1 MKSIRDLRLDGLKY
15 FLICLVVLMHC
26 AQGGRYNDSVSTAI
40 YSTIYGF
47 HMPLFVMLSG
57 YFFHS
62 TSFGQV
68 NKSNLK
74 ILEPLLVYHLFS
86 IIYLSPINWLIFE
99 PDPLWYLVSLICWRY
114 LAVISFNI
122 FERTNY
128 DKLQCK
134 IANFIFSL
142 ILSLMAFVLINK
154 YETVLSVMRTFQ
166 FFPFFMMGLLLKDET
181 IHKIFNK
188 PFLKIILVVLGIA
201 SICIFVKFSGSLLC
215 AINFNKYGIY
225 TLSSILHTTYG
236 GAIWLKYAVN
246 LLSLLI
252 CFAIF
257 TLFKS
262 PRIFSENGSSTL
274 FILCAHIPF
283 YYVIKMFSNF
293 YLGMFLG
300 VLVIL
305 FLTFVSNTKYK
316 LFLLNPLTT
325 LYNKYAKKK

>member
-1 MKSIRDLRLDGLKY
+1 MEYIHFQVCY
-15 FLICLVVLMHC
+15 T
-26 AQGGRYNDSVSTAI
+26 Q
-40 YSTIYGF
+40 
-47 HMPLFVMLSG
+47 HM
-57 YFFHS
+57 
-62 TSFGQV
+62 
-68 NKSNLK
+68 
-74 ILEPLLVYHLFS
+74 
-86 IIYLSPINWLIFE
+86 
-99 PDPLWYLVSLICWRY
+99 
-114 LAVISFNI
+114 
-122 FERTNY
+122 
-128 DKLQCK
+128 
-134 IANFIFSL
+134 
-142 ILSLMAFVLINK
+142 
-154 YETVLSVMRTFQ
+154 
-166 FFPFFMMGLLLKDET
+166 
-181 IHKIFNK
+181 
-188 PFLKIILVVLGIA
+188 
-201 SICIFVKFSGSLLC
+201 
-215 AINFNKYGIY
+215 
-225 TLSSILHTTYG
+225 G

-257 TLFKS
+257 TLFKF